1 MRWSGALLTEAN
13 VEGGHRCDF
22 SPWAGNIQ
30 TWGLDW
36 CQPTA
41 VKAGRM
47 FGAALAITCASVT
60 FPHAKQ
66 SRPTSLDPACRVAHN
81 SGMRMLAATLL
92 IAVSL
97 LSAAAVA
104 ACVGPSS
111 SRQFSAVLQL
121 SEESQR
127 LPIVLSDE
135 TGLVTAIE
143 SVPMD
148 PGANYAEL
156 AAKADPTNPNA
167 FIVRWLGGACD
178 NDASLRFYRAE
189 GVYVVNVALHGNVG
203 FGGCPAV
210 GIPRD
215 IRIVTSS
222 PIPVDSIV
230 AAGAT

>member
-1 MRWSGALLTEAN
+1 MT
-13 VEGGHRCDF
+13 
-22 SPWAGNIQ
+22 
-30 TWGLDW
+30 
-36 CQPTA
+36 
-41 VKAGRM
+41 
-47 FGAALAITCASVT
+47 
-60 FPHAKQ
+60 
-66 SRPTSLDPACRVAHN
+66 
-81 SGMRMLAATLL
+81 AATLL

-97 LSAAAVA
+97 LSAAAIA
-104 ACVGPSS
+104 ACSGPSS

-121 SEESQR
+121 SEEAHP
-127 LPIVLSDE
+127 LPVVLSDE
-135 TGLVTAIE
+135 TGLVTGMA

-148 PGANYAEL
+148 PHADYTEL
-156 AAKADPTNPNA
+156 AAQADPTDPNA

-189 GVYVVNVALHGNVG
+189 GVYVLNVALHGKVG
-203 FGGCPAV
+203 FPGGCTAL